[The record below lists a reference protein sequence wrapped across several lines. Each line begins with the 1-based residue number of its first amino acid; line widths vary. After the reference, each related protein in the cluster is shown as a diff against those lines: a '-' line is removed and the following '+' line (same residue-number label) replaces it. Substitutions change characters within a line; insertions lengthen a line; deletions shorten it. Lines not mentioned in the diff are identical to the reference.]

1 MWNVDCVSSSA
12 SDSFGDYEVN
22 NLHKNQSLAAFSQN
36 SVTIVLQKLI

>member
-1 MWNVDCVSSSA
+1 MWNVHCVNSSA

-22 NLHKNQSLAAFSQN
+22 NLHKNQSFVAFFQN